1 MHQLL
6 PPFGRGGKLEF
17 EITKECE
24 VSLCSDENVIVMT
37 AQLCEYFKATEVC
50 KGCVNCIECKL
61 YTDKKA
67 IFLKIK

>member
-6 PPFGRGGKLEF
+6 PPFGRGGKLG

-37 AQLCEYFKATEVC
+37 AQLCEYSKSHQSV
-50 KGCVNCIECKL
+50 
-61 YTDKKA
+61 
-67 IFLKIK
+67 